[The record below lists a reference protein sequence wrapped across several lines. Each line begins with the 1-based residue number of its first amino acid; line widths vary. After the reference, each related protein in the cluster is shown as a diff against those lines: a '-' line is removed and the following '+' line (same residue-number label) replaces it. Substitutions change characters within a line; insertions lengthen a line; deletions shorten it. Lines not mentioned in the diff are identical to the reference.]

1 MERSERLTSASL
13 QSRRKPPTEAVFF
26 VQILPNTMNITR
38 LTQFRRAF
46 RSHDWT
52 TKQRR
57 RYAEQWC
64 ASLRHLGPSWKGLP
78 TNQRL
83 TPKGA

>member
-1 MERSERLTSASL
+1 M
-13 QSRRKPPTEAVFF
+13 
-26 VQILPNTMNITR
+26 NTTR